1 MARKPKTTVDDKDL
15 LVSEL
20 KKRYHSHDL
29 FGENHEWENAYIQD
43 NLKDKLRPYQKETLV
58 FFHDTQRSPKSDI
71 NFRHLLFNMAT
82 GAGKTMIMAA
92 LILYFFKEKNY
103 QNFLF
108 FVHTD
113 GILQKTID
121 NLINNGVSKYLFTPT
136 IEIDGKAIR
145 IEKVDVFPKI
155 PSSNTIY
162 IKMATIGKIHADLN
176 TVRENGI
183 SYEDLKETP
192 LVMLADEAH
201 HYNAL
206 TMSAKSDKEKA
217 SAWEKTIQR
226 IFNSHDKN
234 RLMEFT
240 ATVDL
245 TNQELYDKYKDKIV
259 QRYDLKKF
267 MEDGYSKKVMLLQI
281 DQDDRTKMLDAVL
294 LSQYR
299 KLIAIKN
306 GILGFK
312 PVILFKSNTI
322 ATSLAKHEDF
332 NNLIANLSIKEIQ
345 NHIQD
350 KQRLLKGKQT
360 SVWHKVAA
368 FYQQTDL
375 QDVLTGIKHDFEPLK
390 IFNANSN
397 EMLDENNAKILNT
410 LENSDNF
417 FRVVF
422 AVAKLSEGWDVLNL
436 FDIVRMSEKAVATKN
451 ATNQEAQLIG
461 RGARYFPFTYNNEKS
476 TQRRFDGKNTEL
488 AILEQ
493 LHYHTINETSYIDN
507 LSNSLTQ
514 ASLITSNDGCERILS
529 AKVKDGFKKTKLYQA
544 GKLYLN
550 RVKKIDTTQ
559 RTLENYSDKEIVLT
573 YKISDENTLTEIK
586 GVSSTPKTFDGDI
599 KFEHLKLNKAYF
611 QKAIQRLKFYQFDN
625 LVKYFPSLVSIDD
638 FIQNQLNKISI
649 KVYMSASMIL
659 DELPP
664 KERLYLLELAL
675 IKIADNVR
683 RNHTKALGTKTFY
696 GEFINELIKDYEVR
710 IDDSLQFTQN
720 ITEKNMVGKLWFVY
734 DKALL
739 NQLEHKMVEDIESII
754 SKLKQKYQ
762 DVYLWRNDEKSSG
775 FKLVEFDGTKGFM
788 PDFILMLVKENE
800 NLFYQVMLEPKG
812 EPYYMQDRWK
822 ENLLESI
829 NTENVVIEENEN
841 VRLVGV
847 RFYRQF
853 NDGETDFTQEFF
865 DDLSK
870 KIYDG
875 EALFKARTALQNGQ
889 QDLF

>member
-1 MARKPKTTVDDKDL
+1 MAKKPKKTIDDKDL
-15 LVSEL
+15 LVGEL
-20 KKRYHSHDL
+20 KQRYQNYDL
-29 FGENHEWENAYIQD
+29 FGEKYEWDNTYIQA
-43 NLKDKLRPYQKETLV
+43 NLKDKLRPYQNETLA
-58 FFHDTQRSPKSDI
+58 FFHDTQRSLKSDT

-82 GAGKTMIMAA
+82 GAGKTMIMAS

-145 IEKVDVFPKI
+145 IEKVDVFPKA
-155 PSSNTIY
+155 PSCNTIY

-206 TMSAKSDKEKA
+206 TMNTKSDKEQA

-226 IFNSHDKN
+226 IFDSHDKN

-240 ATVDL
+240 ATLDL
-245 TNQELYDKYKDKIV
+245 TNAELYNKYKDKIV

-322 ATSLAKHEDF
+322 ATSLTKHEDF
-332 NNLIANLSIKEIQ
+332 DNLIANLSINEIQ

-350 KQRLLKGKQT
+350 KQRLLKGKET

-390 IFNANSN
+390 TFNANSN
-397 EMLDENNAKILNT
+397 EMLDESNTKILNT
-410 LENSDNF
+410 LENPDNF

-436 FDIVRMSEKAVATKN
+436 FDIVRMSEKAATTSN

-461 RGARYFPFTYNNEKS
+461 RGARYFPFNYNDKKS
-476 TQRRFDGKNTEL
+476 TQRRFDGQNTEL

-493 LHYHTINETSYIDN
+493 LYYHTINETSYINN
-507 LSNSLTQ
+507 LSRSLTQ
-514 ASLITSNDGCERILS
+514 ASLVTSSDGAERVLS
-529 AKVKDGFKKTKLYQA
+529 AKVKNSFKKTDIYQQ

-550 RVKKIDTTQ
+550 KTEKIDGKE
-559 RTLENYSDKEIVLT
+559 RTLDNYSDKEIFLS
-573 YKISDENTLTEIK
+573 YKITDENLLTEIK
-586 GVSSTPKTFDGDI
+586 NIPSLPIVTSNSI
-599 KFEHLKLNKAYF
+599 KIENLQLDKPYF
-611 QKAIQRLKFYQFDN
+611 Q
-625 LVKYFPSLVSIDD
+625 
-638 FIQNQLNKISI
+638 
-649 KVYMSASMIL
+649 
-659 DELPP
+659 
-664 KERLYLLELAL
+664 
-675 IKIADNVR
+675 
-683 RNHTKALGTKTFY
+683 
-696 GEFINELIKDYEVR
+696 
-710 IDDSLQFTQN
+710 
-720 ITEKNMVGKLWFVY
+720 
-734 DKALL
+734 
-739 NQLEHKMVEDIESII
+739 
-754 SKLKQKYQ
+754 
-762 DVYLWRNDEKSSG
+762 
-775 FKLVEFDGTKGFM
+775 
-788 PDFILMLVKENE
+788 
-800 NLFYQVMLEPKG
+800 
-812 EPYYMQDRWK
+812 
-822 ENLLESI
+822 
-829 NTENVVIEENEN
+829 
-841 VRLVGV
+841 
-847 RFYRQF
+847 
-853 NDGETDFTQEFF
+853 
-865 DDLSK
+865 
-870 KIYDG
+870 
-875 EALFKARTALQNGQ
+875 
-889 QDLF
+889 